1 MSGRRS
7 KHIDEDYEEEVVR
20 KPSKKKKKKKRHIF
34 LKILLVLL
42 MLIAIALGTIVGF
55 AYSMLD
61 QMEFDNQV
69 DKNTIEVND
78 GVETAKGTVN
88 IALFGVDARNQKNSY
103 SGSLSDVIMIVSINQ
118 DTKKVR
124 IASVYRDTYLQMS
137 DTKKF
142 DKITH
147 AFGRGPQISN
157 NSLNSN
163 LDMDIKD
170 YVAINFNVVVDVV
183 DAEGVVTVDVT
194 REEALQMTNYIDE
207 INNTTGHKSKHLT
220 KAGTYTLDGVQATA
234 YARIRYTEGGDWKRT
249 ERQRKI
255 LDLTF
260 EKVKK
265 MNLAQLKSLADTVL
279 KQVSTNITTSQI
291 ISLAASAGSY
301 EIEETKG
308 WPFEV
313 ADYKL
318 NGVWYGPPRNLEK
331 QVIELHEFLF
341 PEEEYEPSEN
351 VRAISDK
358 LIKQTGIK

>member
-1 MSGRRS
+1 M
-7 KHIDEDYEEEVVR
+7 HLR
-20 KPSKKKKKKKRHIF
+20 KQ
-34 LKILLVLL
+34 L
-42 MLIAIALGTIVGF
+42 
-55 AYSMLD
+55 
-61 QMEFDNQV
+61 
-69 DKNTIEVND
+69 
-78 GVETAKGTVN
+78 
-88 IALFGVDARNQKNSY
+88 
-103 SGSLSDVIMIVSINQ
+103 
-118 DTKKVR
+118 
-124 IASVYRDTYLQMS
+124 
-137 DTKKF
+137 
-142 DKITH
+142 
-147 AFGRGPQISN
+147 
-157 NSLNSN
+157 
-163 LDMDIKD
+163 
-170 YVAINFNVVVDVV
+170 
-183 DAEGVVTVDVT
+183 
-194 REEALQMTNYIDE
+194 
-207 INNTTGHKSKHLT
+207 
-220 KAGTYTLDGVQATA
+220 
-234 YARIRYTEGGDWKRT
+234 RIRYTEGGDWKRT